1 MPPPWLMYPH
11 LTRGCIGW
19 RMGYGEHY
27 VNRFWP
33 WFDGLSA
40 DQQVEYKR
48 LFPTHKTLLPPYDE
62 CDDGEMVD
70 AEEGMVVIRASAIVC
85 FWEENNTPRYSREW
99 LTQQGPSDKPFVMF
113 WKPGEAGT
121 PACLSQWQPSA
132 FRDCADRYVCAE
144 QYMMSEKARSFGD
157 GEAERRIMATSDP
170 ATMLR
175 LGRQV
180 RSFEASTWDEVK
192 HAIVLNGNYAKFSQ
206 DAALREYLL
215 GTGDA
220 VLVEASPRDAIWG
233 IGLGAG
239 DERAL
244 DPQLWRGQNMLGFA
258 LMEVRDEIARVWANY
273 GLIDWEQYPGR

>member
-1 MPPPWLMYPH
+1 
-11 LTRGCIGW
+11 
-19 RMGYGEHY
+19 MGYGEHY
-27 VNRFWP
+27 IKRFGP
-33 WFDGLSA
+33 WFSSLSA
-40 DQQVEYKR
+40 DQKAEYQR
-48 LFPTHKTLLPPYDE
+48 LFPEPKAWYRDWDQDWTETE
-62 CDDGEMVD
+62 
-70 AEEGMVVIRASAIVC
+70 VVRAYYGASAIVW
-85 FWEENNTPRYSREW
+85 FWEVDNTPRYSREW
-99 LTQQGPSDKPFVMF
+99 LTQQGASAKPFVMF
-113 WKPGEAGT
+113 WKPGEPAT

-132 FRDCADRYVCAE
+132 FLECADRYVCAE
-144 QYMMSEKARSFGD
+144 QYMMSEKARVFGD
-157 GEAERRIMATSDP
+157 EEAERRIMATSDP
-170 ATMLR
+170 AAMLR

-239 DERAL
+239 DDRAL

-258 LMEVRDEIARVWANY
+258 LMEVRDEIARVWANCD
-273 GLIDWEQYPGR
+273 LIDWEQYPGR